1 MYNLEHPLHIIYAY
15 VYAHIPSFMYITHL
29 LYLFGTFY
37 RSKNELIIYKTQM
50 HFKPRV
56 MIGGTR
62 HRKIYAL

>member
-1 MYNLEHPLHIIYAY
+1 
-15 VYAHIPSFMYITHL
+15 MYITHI

-37 RSKNELIIYKTQM
+37 RSNNELIIYKTEM
-50 HFKPRV
+50 RFKPRV